1 MTMDMD
7 TLIQMDKQLLLALNG
22 SDSLFGDYM
31 AKTLTTAATW
41 IPLYVS
47 LFYVVVKNNDN
58 FRRIIYILACAG
70 LCVLFAGTVDDL
82 LVKPL
87 VARLRPTH
95 DFQIGMLVDTVDG
108 YRGGKYG
115 FFSAHAA
122 NTFSIAVFFSLLMR
136 SRLVTLLLVG
146 WSLTNCW
153 TRLYL
158 GVHYPLDILC
168 GLLWGGSVG
177 TGIYFLY
184 RYVDR
189 RLLHSENDY
198 VSSKYTSSGY
208 RYSDIY
214 IVALVLSL
222 TLIYCILRSLILA

>member
-1 MTMDMD
+1 MDMD
-7 TLIQMDKQLLLALNG
+7 TIIQMDKQLLLAING
-22 SDSLFGDYM
+22 SDSLFVDYL

-58 FRRIIYILACAG
+58 FRRIICILACAG

-122 NTFSIAVFFSLLMR
+122 NTFSIAIFFSLLMR

-168 GLLWGGSVG
+168 GLLWGGCVG

>member
-1 MTMDMD
+1 MDMD
-7 TLIQMDKQLLLALNG
+7 TIIQMDKQLLLAING
-22 SDSLFGDYM
+22 SDSLFVDYL

-58 FRRIIYILACAG
+58 FRRIICILACAG

-168 GLLWGGSVG
+168 GLLWGGSIG

-184 RYVDR
+184 RYVDK

-222 TLIYCILRSLILA
+222 TLIYCILLSLILA

>member
-1 MTMDMD
+1 MDMD
-7 TLIQMDKQLLLALNG
+7 TIIQMDKQLLLAING
-22 SDSLFGDYM
+22 SDSLFVDYL

-58 FRRIIYILACAG
+58 FRRIICILACAG

-122 NTFSIAVFFSLLMR
+122 NTFSIAVFFSLLTR

>member
-1 MTMDMD
+1 MDMD
-7 TLIQMDKQLLLALNG
+7 TIIQMDKQLLLAING
-22 SDSLFGDYM
+22 SDSLFVDYL

-58 FRRIIYILACAG
+58 FRRIICILACAG

-122 NTFSIAVFFSLLMR
+122 NTFSIAIFFSLLMR

-184 RYVDR
+184 RYVDK

>member
-1 MTMDMD
+1 MDMD
-7 TLIQMDKQLLLALNG
+7 TIIQLDKQMLLAING
-22 SDSLFGDYM
+22 SDSLFVDYL

-58 FRRIIYILACAG
+58 FRRIICILACAG

>member
-1 MTMDMD
+1 MDMD
-7 TLIQMDKQLLLALNG
+7 TIIQMDKQLLLAING
-22 SDSLFGDYM
+22 SNSLFVDYL

-58 FRRIIYILACAG
+58 FRRIICILACAG

>member
-1 MTMDMD
+1 MDMD
-7 TLIQMDKQLLLALNG
+7 TIIQMDKQLLLAING
-22 SDSLFGDYM
+22 SDSLFVDYL
-31 AKTLTTAATW
+31 AKTLTTATTW

-58 FRRIIYILACAG
+58 FRRIICILACAG

>member
-1 MTMDMD
+1 MDIEPI
-7 TLIQMDKQLLLALNG
+7 IQMDKQLLLALNG
-22 SDSLFGDYM
+22 SSSLFVDYM
-31 AKTLTTAATW
+31 AKTLTTASTW
-41 IPLYVS
+41 IPLYLS
-47 LFYVVVKNNDN
+47 LIYVVIKNNDN
-58 FRRIIYILACAG
+58 FRRILLVIACAG
-70 LCVLFAGTVDDL
+70 LCVLLAGTVDDL
-82 LVKPL
+82 FVKPS

-108 YRGGKYG
+108 YRGGLYG

-122 NTFSIAVFFSLLMR
+122 NTFSVALFMSLLMR
-136 SRLVTLLLVG
+136 SGLLSSLLVA

-177 TGIYFLY
+177 TGVYFLS
-184 RYVDR
+184 RYVER
-189 RLLHSENDY
+189 RFSLSESAY
-198 VSSKYTSSGY
+198 VSSKYTSTGY
-208 RYSDIY
+208 RHSDLY

>member
-1 MTMDMD
+1 MDMD
-7 TLIQMDKQLLLALNG
+7 PIIQMDKQLLLAING
-22 SDSLFGDYM
+22 SDSLFVDYL

-58 FRRIIYILACAG
+58 FRRIICILACAG

-122 NTFSIAVFFSLLMR
+122 NTFSIAVFFSLLTR

>member
-1 MTMDMD
+1 MDMD
-7 TLIQMDKQLLLALNG
+7 TIIQMDKQLLLAING
-22 SDSLFGDYM
+22 SDSLFVDYL

-58 FRRIIYILACAG
+58 FRRIICILACAG

-87 VARLRPTH
+87 AARLRPTH

-214 IVALVLSL
+214 IVALVISL

>member
-1 MTMDMD
+1 MDMD
-7 TLIQMDKQLLLALNG
+7 TIIQMDKQLLLAING
-22 SDSLFGDYM
+22 SDSLFVDYL

-58 FRRIIYILACAG
+58 FRRIICILACAG

-95 DFQIGMLVDTVDG
+95 DFLIGMLVDTVDG

>member
-1 MTMDMD
+1 MDMD
-7 TLIQMDKQLLLALNG
+7 TIIQMDKQLLLAING
-22 SDSLFGDYM
+22 SDSLFVDYL

-58 FRRIIYILACAG
+58 FRRIICILACAG

-136 SRLVTLLLVG
+136 SRLVTFLLLG

>member
-1 MTMDMD
+1 MDMD
-7 TLIQMDKQLLLALNG
+7 TIIQMDKQLLLAING
-22 SDSLFGDYM
+22 SDSLFVDYL

-58 FRRIIYILACAG
+58 FRRIICILACAG

-95 DFQIGMLVDTVDG
+95 DFQIGLLVDTVDG

>member
-1 MTMDMD
+1 MDMD
-7 TLIQMDKQLLLALNG
+7 TIIQMDKQLLLAING
-22 SDSLFGDYM
+22 SDSLFVDYL

-58 FRRIIYILACAG
+58 FRRIICILACAG

-168 GLLWGGSVG
+168 GLLWGGSIG

>member
-1 MTMDMD
+1 MDMD
-7 TLIQMDKQLLLALNG
+7 TIIQMDKQLLLAING
-22 SDSLFGDYM
+22 SDSLFVDYL

-58 FRRIIYILACAG
+58 FRRIICILACAG

-198 VSSKYTSSGY
+198 VSSKYTSSCY

-222 TLIYCILRSLILA
+222 TLIYCILCSLILA

>member
-1 MTMDMD
+1 MDMD
-7 TLIQMDKQLLLALNG
+7 TIIQMDKQLLLAING
-22 SDSLFGDYM
+22 SDSLFVDYL

-47 LFYVVVKNNDN
+47 LLYVVVKNNDN
-58 FRRIIYILACAG
+58 FRRIICILACAG

-184 RYVDR
+184 RYVDK

-214 IVALVLSL
+214 IVAIVLSL

>member
-1 MTMDMD
+1 MDMD
-7 TLIQMDKQLLLALNG
+7 TIIQMDKQLLLAING
-22 SDSLFGDYM
+22 SDSLFVDYL

-58 FRRIIYILACAG
+58 FRRIICILACAG

-222 TLIYCILRSLILA
+222 TLIYCILLSLILA

>member
-1 MTMDMD
+1 MDMD
-7 TLIQMDKQLLLALNG
+7 TIIQMDKQLLLAING
-22 SDSLFGDYM
+22 SDSLFVDYL

-58 FRRIIYILACAG
+58 FRRIICILACAG

-136 SRLVTLLLVG
+136 SHLVTLLLVG

>member
-1 MTMDMD
+1 MDMD
-7 TLIQMDKQLLLALNG
+7 TIIQMDKQLLLAING
-22 SDSLFGDYM
+22 SDSLFVDYL

-58 FRRIIYILACAG
+58 FRRIICILACAG

-184 RYVDR
+184 RYVDK

-214 IVALVLSL
+214 IVAIVLSL

>member
-1 MTMDMD
+1 MDMD
-7 TLIQMDKQLLLALNG
+7 TIIQMDKQLLLVING
-22 SDSLFGDYM
+22 SDSLFVDYL

-58 FRRIIYILACAG
+58 FRRIICILACAG

>member
-1 MTMDMD
+1 MDMD
-7 TLIQMDKQLLLALNG
+7 TIIQMDKQLLLAING
-22 SDSLFGDYM
+22 SDSLVVDYL

-58 FRRIIYILACAG
+58 FRRIICILACAG

>member
-1 MTMDMD
+1 MDMD
-7 TLIQMDKQLLLALNG
+7 TIIQMDKQLLLAING
-22 SDSLFGDYM
+22 SDSLFVDYL

-58 FRRIIYILACAG
+58 FRRIICILACAG

-136 SRLVTLLLVG
+136 SRLVTLLLAG

>member
-1 MTMDMD
+1 MDMD
-7 TLIQMDKQLLLALNG
+7 TIIQMDKQLLLAING
-22 SDSLFGDYM
+22 SDSLFVDYL

-58 FRRIIYILACAG
+58 FRRIICILACAG

-136 SRLVTLLLVG
+136 SHLVTLLLVG

-184 RYVDR
+184 RYADR

>member
-1 MTMDMD
+1 MDMD
-7 TLIQMDKQLLLALNG
+7 TIIQMDKQLLLVING
-22 SDSLFGDYM
+22 SNSLFVDYL

-58 FRRIIYILACAG
+58 FRRIICILACAG

-168 GLLWGGSVG
+168 GLLWGGNVG

>member
-1 MTMDMD
+1 MDMD
-7 TLIQMDKQLLLALNG
+7 TIIQMDKQLLLAING
-22 SDSLFGDYM
+22 SNSLFVDYL

-58 FRRIIYILACAG
+58 FRRIICILACAG

-82 LVKPL
+82 LVKPI

>member
-1 MTMDMD
+1 MDMD
-7 TLIQMDKQLLLALNG
+7 TIIQMDKQLLLAING
-22 SDSLFGDYM
+22 SDSLFVDYL

-58 FRRIIYILACAG
+58 FRRIICILACAG

-177 TGIYFLY
+177 TGVYFLY

>member
-1 MTMDMD
+1 MD
-7 TLIQMDKQLLLALNG
+7 TIIQMDKQLLLAING
-22 SDSLFGDYM
+22 SDSLFVDYL

-58 FRRIIYILACAG
+58 FRRIICILACAG

>member
-1 MTMDMD
+1 MNMD
-7 TLIQMDKQLLLALNG
+7 TIIQMDKQLLLAING
-22 SDSLFGDYM
+22 SDSLFVDYL

-58 FRRIIYILACAG
+58 FRRIICILACAG

-82 LVKPL
+82 LVKPI

>member
-1 MTMDMD
+1 MDMD
-7 TLIQMDKQLLLALNG
+7 TIIQMDKQLLLAING
-22 SDSLFGDYM
+22 SDSLFVDYL

-58 FRRIIYILACAG
+58 FRRIICILACAG

-184 RYVDR
+184 RYIDR
-189 RLLHSENDY
+189 RLLNSENDY

>member
-1 MTMDMD
+1 MDMD
-7 TLIQMDKQLLLALNG
+7 TIIQMDKQLLLAING
-22 SDSLFGDYM
+22 SDSLFVDYL

-58 FRRIIYILACAG
+58 FRRIICILACAG

-82 LVKPL
+82 LVKPI

-189 RLLHSENDY
+189 RLLHSDNDY

>member
-1 MTMDMD
+1 MDMD
-7 TLIQMDKQLLLALNG
+7 TIIQMDKQLLLAING
-22 SDSLFGDYM
+22 SDSLFVDYL

-58 FRRIIYILACAG
+58 FRRIICILACAG

-82 LVKPL
+82 LVKPI

-198 VSSKYTSSGY
+198 VSSKYTASGY

>member
-1 MTMDMD
+1 MDMD
-7 TLIQMDKQLLLALNG
+7 TIIQMDKQLLLAING
-22 SDSLFGDYM
+22 SDSLFVDYL

-58 FRRIIYILACAG
+58 FRRIICILACAG

-189 RLLHSENDY
+189 RLIHSENDY

>member
-1 MTMDMD
+1 MDMD
-7 TLIQMDKQLLLALNG
+7 TIIQMDKQLLLAING
-22 SDSLFGDYM
+22 SDSLFVDYL

-58 FRRIIYILACAG
+58 FRRIICILACAG

-184 RYVDR
+184 RYVDK

-198 VSSKYTSSGY
+198 VSSKYTSSDY

>member
-1 MTMDMD
+1 MDMD
-7 TLIQMDKQLLLALNG
+7 TIIQMDKQLLLVING
-22 SDSLFGDYM
+22 SNSLFVDYL

-58 FRRIIYILACAG
+58 FRRIICILACAG

>member
-1 MTMDMD
+1 MDMD
-7 TLIQMDKQLLLALNG
+7 TIIQMDKQLLLAING
-22 SDSLFGDYM
+22 SDSLFVDYL

-58 FRRIIYILACAG
+58 FRRIICILACAG

-82 LVKPL
+82 LVKPI

-153 TRLYL
+153 PRLYL

>member
-1 MTMDMD
+1 MDMD
-7 TLIQMDKQLLLALNG
+7 TIIQMDKQLLLVING
-22 SDSLFGDYM
+22 SDSLFVDYL

-58 FRRIIYILACAG
+58 FRRIICILACAG

-122 NTFSIAVFFSLLMR
+122 NTFSIAVFFSLLTR

-222 TLIYCILRSLILA
+222 TLIYCILRSLILV